1 LTLLPEGEGASAAVA
16 AAVETRSLFVSAPD
30 GRKLHVRSYGSRAA
44 NALPA
49 VCLPGLARTG
59 LDFDPLARALAG
71 HPEHKRLV
79 LALDYRGRG
88 RSEHDPDPRNYN
100 VAVELADLQA
110 VLTASG
116 VERAVFIG
124 TSRGGILTMLLA
136 ALHKEVFGGAVLN
149 DIGPVI
155 ETEGVLRIKTYV
167 GKLPRPDSFDA
178 GAEILRALFG
188 AQFPRLSGRDWL
200 TGAQRMWEERNG
212 RLVPTYDEKLSA
224 TLDGVD
230 LEHPLPPL
238 WDAFDAL
245 AGVPLMV
252 VRGANSD
259 ILSEA
264 TVAAMQARRPD
275 LALIEVPDQGH
286 PPLLA
291 EPEIIDRV
299 VGFLAVCDSAEMISG
314 SARPDRPSRNDS

>member
-1 LTLLPEGEGASAAVA
+1 MSAAV
-16 AAVETRSLFVSAPD
+16 EPRSLFVSAPD
-30 GRKLHVRSYGSRAA
+30 GRKLHVRSYGSGAA

-49 VCLPGLARTG
+49 VCLPGLARTE

-71 HPEHKRLV
+71 PAEHARLV

-88 RSEHDPDPRNYN
+88 RSDYDPDPRKYN
-100 VAVELADLQA
+100 AAVELADLQT
-110 VLTASG
+110 VLAECG
-116 VERAVFIG
+116 IERAVFVG

-136 ALHKEVFGGAVLN
+136 AARKEVFGGAILN

-155 ETEGVLRIKTYV
+155 DTAGVMRIKSYV
-167 GKLPRPDSFDA
+167 GKLPRPINFEA
-178 GAEILRALFG
+178 GAEILSKLFA
-188 AQFPRLSGRDWL
+188 AQFPRLRARDWL
-200 TGAQRMWEERNG
+200 VAAQRMWEERDG
-212 RLVPTYDEKLSA
+212 TLVPSYDEKLSE

-230 LEHPLPPL
+230 AEHPLPSL
-238 WDAFDAL
+238 WNEFDAL

-264 TVAAMQARRPD
+264 TVAAMRVRRPD
-275 LALIEVPDQGH
+275 LTLIEVPDQGH

-291 EPEIIDRV
+291 EPEIIDRIAW
-299 VGFLAVCDSAEMISG
+299 FLAACDAANLRGAVQRSEVLSD
-314 SARPDRPSRNDS
+314 SARPGPNRIDS